1 MQPNSICMKSLLLHS
16 ITILVL
22 SFTFAACKKDSSGN
36 SKKDGKI
43 TVAINYKPSSNSSF
57 VHSWGQTEVKLHKD
71 GVLVATLY
79 ANPNNPNLD
88 FGEHQY
94 GNYRVDSNANMISTN
109 VNTGSSST
117 KKVSKSVTFEL
128 DEKNKNVSV
137 TMSY

>member
-1 MQPNSICMKSLLLHS
+1 MKRLLINSIGILLML
-16 ITILVL
+16 
-22 SFTFAACKKDSSGN
+22 FTFIACKKDSSGN
-36 SKKDGKI
+36 SKKDGNV
-43 TVAINYKPSSNSSF
+43 TVAVNYSPSSNSSF

-71 GVLVATLY
+71 GVLVATLF

-94 GNYRVDSNANMISTN
+94 GNYRVDSNANMVSTN

-117 KKVSKSVTFEL
+117 KKISRSVTFKL